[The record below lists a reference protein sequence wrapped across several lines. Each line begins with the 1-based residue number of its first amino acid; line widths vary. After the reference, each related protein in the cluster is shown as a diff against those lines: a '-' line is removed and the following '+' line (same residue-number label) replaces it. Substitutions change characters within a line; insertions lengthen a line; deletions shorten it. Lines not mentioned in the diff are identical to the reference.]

1 MNLDRTGTDRTGTD
15 RTTTDH
21 TNSSTVDADQLSAV
35 EKRVRAALASVI
47 DPEIR
52 RPITEL
58 DMVESVVGH
67 TNGRVTVGIRLTVV
81 GCPAAQRIETE
92 VRQAAE
98 KVVGVGFADVT
109 LGVMTSEQ
117 RAALIERLRG
127 GRAVRSIPFGPDSL
141 TRVIVVTSGKGGV
154 GKSTVTANLAVAL
167 AARGLRVGLIDADI
181 HGFSIPG
188 LLGMVDATGIAPQPT
203 RLNDLMLPPVAHG
216 VKVISIG
223 MFLERSTPDPP
234 VGSALPSSARA
245 AATAV
250 AWRGPMLHR
259 TLTTFLTEVYFGDL
273 DILLLDMPPGTGDVA
288 ISLGQ
293 LLPHA
298 EVIIVTTPQPAAAE
312 IAERSGVLARQTGQ
326 HIVGVIETMS
336 AFIPPG
342 GGAAVELFG
351 AGGGA
356 LLAERLSAG
365 QDVAVPLLA
374 SVPLSIGLREGGD
387 QGVPIVL
394 STPND
399 PAARVLTATA
409 TALTALGRN
418 LSGRHLPLNLL

>member
-1 MNLDRTGTDRTGTD
+1 MQTSGARLKNECGLRSPASLTRRFVGRSPSWTW
-15 RTTTDH
+15 
-21 TNSSTVDADQLSAV
+21 SSRWS
-35 EKRVRAALASVI
+35 
-47 DPEIR
+47 
-52 RPITEL
+52 
-58 DMVESVVGH
+58 
-67 TNGRVTVGIRLTVV
+67 GIRTVALRS
-81 GCPAAQRIETE
+81 GSGSRLWDAPPRSESKPRYGRAPKRLLGGGLAMWGSASWRPENG
-92 VRQAAE
+92 VRQGAE
-98 KVVGVGFADVT
+98 KVVGLGFADVT

-234 VGSALPSSARA
+234 VGSALPSPARA

-312 IAERSGVLARQTGQ
+312 IAERSGV
-326 HIVGVIETMS
+326 
-336 AFIPPG
+336 
-342 GGAAVELFG
+342 
-351 AGGGA
+351 
-356 LLAERLSAG
+356 
-365 QDVAVPLLA
+365 
-374 SVPLSIGLREGGD
+374 
-387 QGVPIVL
+387 
-394 STPND
+394 
-399 PAARVLTATA
+399 
-409 TALTALGRN
+409 
-418 LSGRHLPLNLL
+418 